1 MVDLNNVIFDS
12 AMLYYGDFD
21 LTNIDTFLESL
32 KGKELGLS
40 DGGVTFSSTPEIR
53 QIPVAGHLDRKL
65 KGYERIIKVD
75 GKVEGEI
82 LPINKALLEM
92 SLFKKETITSTK
104 YDKYVPVT
112 GVIGDAQYKDLLLV
126 GTTGGEAVIVHIMNT
141 YNNVLSLETKDKEE
155 GKVKVSFE
163 SAYDPS
169 TNKVPVE
176 VYVPKETE

>member
-75 GKVEGEI
+75 GKVEGLSHRSLGEYAHM
-82 LPINKALLEM
+82 NFQTVKASMNRLKTLGYIDSVRE
-92 SLFKKETITSTK
+92 
-104 YDKYVPVT
+104 
-112 GVIGDAQYKDLLLV
+112 GVGQ
-126 GTTGGEAVIVHIMNT
+126 NT
-141 YNNVLSLETKDKEE
+141 YTYKILK
-155 GKVKVSFE
+155 
-163 SAYDPS
+163 
-169 TNKVPVE
+169 
-176 VYVPKETE
+176 